1 MCKKINPINCASDRT
16 HCVLDRACCAQDRAC
31 CASSEDSCI
40 PDSTCCNSSEDCC
53 AQDRTCCYPSGDGCA
68 PDSTC
73 CVQNEACCASEM
85 ACRLSKELV
94 SAAPILRQR
103 VDNGLYDKQFE
114 RAFEANEFFTSYMV
128 KYALHEV
135 LSMIEQSPL
144 LAEMIKDDVLTHHN
158 PSASVREN
166 TPKALIIM
174 AGNIPLVGFHDFL
187 CALLC
192 GYDAVVK
199 LSSKDSVLLP
209 WLYGELEKLCP
220 AVRERATFICSR
232 SELLKVK
239 KSDISAVLATGS
251 SSAIDTINREF
262 AGLPILS
269 RNSRFSFAVLQGN
282 ETDKQLDALCND
294 MFLYYGLGCRSVSN
308 LMVPCGYDFT
318 RLIERG
324 QVYKELLAGDRW
336 RNCYKRGRA
345 VAIMDGICVADG
357 GFFILVEKGQP
368 WVEMSEIGVWYY
380 NDDSYIAQFEERF
393 KENIQKK
400 YLTFGLAQRPK
411 VNEFA
416 DNKDSISFLLHI

>member
-1 MCKKINPINCASDRT
+1 MCKNINLNNCASDKAC
-16 HCVLDRACCAQDRAC
+16 CVPDKARCLSDRAF
-31 CASSEDSCI
+31 
-40 PDSTCCNSSEDCC
+40 
-53 AQDRTCCYPSGDGCA
+53 
-68 PDSTC
+68 
-73 CVQNEACCASEM
+73 
-85 ACRLSKELV
+85 RLSVELA
-94 SAAPILRQR
+94 SAAAVLKER
-103 VDNGLYDKQFE
+103 VDNGLYEKLFE
-114 RAFEANEFFTSYMV
+114 KVFEANEFFTPYMI
-128 KYALHEV
+128 KYALDGV
-135 LSMIEQSPL
+135 LYMAEHSNL
-144 LAEMIKDDVLTHHN
+144 LAEMIKEHANTYNISSAAGETKPKVLI
-158 PSASVREN
+158 V
-166 TPKALIIM
+166 M

-199 LSSKDSVLLP
+199 LSSKDSLLLP

-220 AVRERATFICSR
+220 AVRGRAIFIESR

-239 KSDISAVLATGS
+239 RTDVSAVLATGS
-251 SSAIDTINREF
+251 SAAIDMINREF
-262 AGLPILS
+262 ANLPILS
-269 RNSRFSFAVLQGN
+269 RDSRFSFAVLQGN
-282 ETDKQLDALCND
+282 ESDKQLDALCND

-357 GFFILVEKGQP
+357 GFFVLVEKGQP

-380 NDDSYIAQFEERF
+380 RDDSYVAQFEERF